1 MAQEMMA
8 PGWIKVWRKLAS
20 DSMWLEDRFTKGQ
33 AWVDLLLLAQGLDK
47 TEYYDGQWAEYK
59 AGTVYKSMRWLADRW
74 KWNRRTVVS
83 FLENLVLANM
93 IELTTHK
100 SVGTVIRIKNWH
112 DYQSGQKSDQIM
124 VSGVLA
130 ENPEKVH
137 QGFAQKT
144 GKSAPPNFET
154 TEGLE
159 GDFSWCT
166 ALSTAPQT
174 APQGAPQTAHKKED
188 KEDKEE
194 KNLIYVHSKG
204 GSGSASAPLLE
215 GGSADP
221 SDNGKEK
228 IPERWRDSFA
238 TYEDYWRW
246 RNQ

>member
-20 DSMWLEDRFTKGQ
+20 DRLWLADKFTKGQ
-33 AWVDLLLLAQGLDK
+33 AWVDLLLIAQGLDK
-47 TEYYDGQWAEYK
+47 TEYYDGQYAHYK
-59 AGTVYKSMRWLADRW
+59 AGTVYKSLRWLSDRW
-74 KWNRRTVVS
+74 QWNRRTVVN
-83 FLENLVLANM
+83 FLDSLVSANM
-93 IELTTHK
+93 IEVTTSRTH
-100 SVGTVIRIKNWH
+100 GTVIRIKNWE
-112 DYQSGQKSDQIM
+112 DYQSGQNSNQKVVTTLLD
-124 VSGVLA
+124 
-130 ENPEKVH
+130 ENREKVH
-137 QGFAQKT
+137 QGFSQFSE
-144 GKSAPPNFET
+144 KSAPQESESTDQNS
-154 TEGLE
+154 
-159 GDFSWCT
+159 DFLAG
-166 ALSTAPQT
+166 ALHHGTAPRT
-174 APQGAPQTAHKKED
+174 APRGAPRSAHKKED

-221 SDNGKEK
+221 SDNGKDR